1 MDQYPAERADTY
13 FGAIFSDLIA
23 AFIIIAMG
31 ATVFVASGGV
41 GVQITTAQQAALAL
55 VPFVGRFAP
64 LVFGVGLLGAAIE

>member
-41 GVQITTAQQAALAL
+41 GVQITTAQQAARAL